1 MRHDCRDHEAT
12 NPKPTFARLT
22 MQLAIAVFLLAAS
35 MLFAQQVIVGG
46 PPSDKTID
54 ARTQGIIIDSVAKAL
69 TDNYIFLDKAR
80 AMEKLVRDNY
90 KKGAYKS
97 VTSRREFAQRLTED
111 LRSVSHDLHLGV
123 SFVSDQQLEEMLAAN
138 DSLAPNPWFE
148 EMKENNFGFQKLEIL
163 DGNVGYLE
171 LRGFVPADIAGGT
184 AIAAMNFL
192 SGCDAVIFDLRK
204 NGGGDPSMIQLIS
217 SYLFDQPV
225 HLNSFYIRSLD
236 TIQQFWTQAYVP
248 GKKLPNANVYVL
260 TSPFTFSGGEEF
272 SYNLKN
278 LKRGQIIGKTT
289 GGGAHPTED
298 HLFASVNIQMSVPY
312 GRAINPITGTNW
324 ENVGVTPDVDVAP
337 EKALEIA
344 HMMALQAISDK
355 TSDLRTKERLQWAAE
370 ALSAEVNPLT
380 LDESKLREY
389 VGTYGPRKVWLENG
403 ALYYRRGENPIAKLV
418 PLTTDRFMLE
428 GVGYF
433 RAQFL
438 RGEDGSVS
446 TFVGLYDNGTSEQH
460 ERTN

>member
-1 MRHDCRDHEAT
+1 MSSNSRISCQ
-12 NPKPTFARLT
+12 NPCS
-22 MQLAIAVFLLAAS
+22 MILAAITIGLA
-35 MLFAQQVIVGG
+35 LFLTSTLRAQIIVGG
-46 PPSDKTID
+46 PPPDKETD
-54 ARTQGIIIDSVAKAL
+54 SRLQAEIIDSVSKAL
-69 TDNYIFLDKAR
+69 LDNYIFLDKAQ
-80 AMEKLVRDNY
+80 AMGKFVREQY
-90 KKGAYKS
+90 KKGAYKAI
-97 VTSRREFAQRLTED
+97 TSRREFAQRLTED
-111 LRSVSHDLHLGV
+111 LRSISHDLHLGV
-123 SFVSDQQLEEMLAAN
+123 SFVGDGMIEDILASH
-138 DSLAPNPWFE
+138 DSLAPNPWYE
-148 EMKENNFGFQKLEIL
+148 EMRASNNGFKKIEVL
-163 DGNVGYLE
+163 DGNVGYLD

-192 SGCDAVIFDLRK
+192 SGCDAVIFDLRA

-248 GKKLPNANVYVL
+248 GKKLTAADVFVL
-260 TSPFTFSGGEEF
+260 TSSFTFSGGEEF

-298 HLFASVNIQMSVPY
+298 HLFASLNIQMSVPY

-324 ENVGVTPDVDVAP
+324 EGVGVAPDIDVEPAKALDVAY
-337 EKALEIA
+337 
-344 HMMALQAISDK
+344 MMALESLSDK
-355 TSDLRTKERLQWAAE
+355 TNEMQKKEKLRWAAE
-370 ALSAEVNPLT
+370 VIAARINPQQ

-389 VGTYGPRKVWLENG
+389 VGTYGPRKVWLEDG
-403 ALYYRRGENPIAKLV
+403 ALFYRRAENPPAKMV

-433 RAQFL
+433 RIQFL
-438 RGEDGSVS
+438 RGEGGNVT
-446 TFVGLYDNGTSEQH
+446 TFVGMYDNGTSDTH
-460 ERTN
+460 ERSN